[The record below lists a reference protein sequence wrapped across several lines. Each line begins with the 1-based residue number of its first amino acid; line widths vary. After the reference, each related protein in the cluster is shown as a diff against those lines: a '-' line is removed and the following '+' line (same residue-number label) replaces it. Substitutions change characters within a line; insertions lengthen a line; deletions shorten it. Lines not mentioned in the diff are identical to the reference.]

1 MFKYVF
7 LLVLSFSAS
16 AYQTK
21 QEIIDYCTRT
31 YLKDYGNWMVL
42 ACVKRELDA
51 RDKIEELAKS

>member
-21 QEIIDYCTRT
+21 QEIIDYCTRVM
-31 YLKDYGNWMVL
+31 LKDGGNAIVL
-42 ACVKRELDA
+42 VCIQQELEA